1 MWRIRK
7 GGGGGGLS
15 ITDEKWQMAG
25 FGETEEDVER
35 GGGKEKEG
43 AQGHGWTETW
53 AACRSAPALSSE
65 FEERE
70 REGGR
75 EMCFIFV
82 EQG

>member
-1 MWRIRK
+1 M
-7 GGGGGGLS
+7 S

-25 FGETEEDVER
+25 FGETEEER

-70 REGGR
+70 GEGR
-75 EMCFIFV
+75 EEERCASYSWSKGK
-82 EQG
+82 ERRGA